1 MTTSELIEV
10 KHNPTEKRFEI
21 EIEAHLAVLDYQLEG
36 STITF
41 THTGVPPVL
50 EGRGLGSKL
59 VRAGLDY
66 ARAQGLRVVALCS
79 FVAAYIQRKP
89 EYQDLLEAGSRQA

>member
-1 MTTSELIEV
+1 MTTSELIKV
-10 KHNPTEKRFEI
+10 RHNAAEKRFEI
-21 EIEAHLAVLDYQLEG
+21 EIEAHLAVLDYELEG
-36 STITF
+36 ATITF
-41 THTGVPPVL
+41 SHTGVPPAL

-66 ARAQGLRVVALCS
+66 ARAQGLQVAPVCP
-79 FVAAYIQRKP
+79 FVASYIQRKP

>member
-1 MTTSELIEV
+1 MSAPDSVEV
-10 KHNPTEKRFEI
+10 THNLEQGRFQVEI
-21 EIEAHLAVLDYQLEG
+21 ESHLAVLEYQLDG

-41 THTGVPPVL
+41 THTGVPTEL

-66 ARAQGLRVVALCS
+66 ARTQAYQVVPSCS
-79 FVAAYIQRKP
+79 FVASYIQKKP
-89 EYQDLLEAGSRQA
+89 EYQNLLK

>member
-1 MTTSELIEV
+1 MTTPESIEV
-10 KHNPTEKRFEI
+10 KHNPAQQRFEI
-21 EIEAHLAVLDYQLEG
+21 EMEAHLAVLDYRLDG

-41 THTGVPPVL
+41 THTGVPQAL

-66 ARAQGLRVVALCS
+66 ARAQGLQVVPLCS

-89 EYQDLLEAGSRQA
+89 QYQDLLVAGDA